1 MDAGSDEDSA
11 SPSVITA
18 VRVRPMSDDERKAG
32 CRLIVAMDGN
42 ATIVTDP
49 AGLHARG
56 APASPA
62 HATTLWKQSFTYDK
76 SYWSYDPS
84 DVTYASQA
92 RLYEELGTH
101 VLRDAWR
108 GFNCSLFAYGQTGA
122 GKSFSM
128 MGKAK
133 GNNNHSHAMSSAHD
147 GLIPRLCHGLF
158 EKIQAVPDD
167 ARSYLVKMSYVEIY
181 NERVYDLLNRSD
193 KDALKVREHPDRGAY
208 VEHVSH
214 HVVTSYHDIEYLLGE
229 GAKTRRVAATEMNQV
244 SSRSHAILTLSLRR
258 ELKDGQRVSK
268 ICMVDLAGSER
279 TELAQ
284 GTRLREAAYINKSLS
299 ALGDVI
305 HALATNVQTPG
316 TSFVQFRNSILTR
329 LLKDSLCGQSKLV
342 MLAAISPCCI
352 HYDETMSTLKYL
364 ERVKV
369 ALAHSS
375 PPLMEL
381 TPCETDAS
389 VSTQLRLEILALRG
403 QLRVAQQQPHRC
415 RVEDSLG
422 NDEICDDDA
431 ATEPETTGCHHLGVA
446 HLVNLNQDPAF
457 TETKFYCIEEGVTTV
472 GRQGDGDVV
481 PDIVLDGPDILPL
494 HCVFHCNEDGDVS
507 VRPALHASIYLN
519 GKDLSQTFDACH
531 VPNGSRVT
539 LGAHHV
545 FRFDLPHVALPS
557 TSRVDWSFAHNE
569 LLETLL
575 PTRSTPPSGSC
586 DLGSTAPPD
595 VLPATTRA
603 SQDVGINCCLPSP
616 SQDVM
621 DAAQQT
627 DTWSAVACVSSASTQ
642 TVEDDTSIK
651 FSENDK
657 LGLERRIAKLKL
669 ELKKKERQLKAAPAS
684 NNPVTMLPVFEP
696 EALPPPIAQPTTQRS
711 TKASGGCA
719 NTWPRFST
727 SGSRRECPTQDDPA
741 WRHAVLVDLE
751 TLVEAVPKP
760 KLDAPLDASLLR
772 IRNQLAANLELT
784 LPPATEDP
792 YVDPTWRTQV
802 LSDIEA
808 MVLAPP
814 LPVTIALP
822 PWPSSHA
829 SYAHLLESYVHASQH
844 ELSQLSHASSTH
856 LGSYAKTIASLE
868 AKFTSLCVALNTK
881 CHQEQVHFQAQFQS
895 TSLELARHVELKQT
909 QLQAA
914 SFVSAQ
920 LLEQLQTSLQA
931 QMDNAT
937 SQYQQQHEAWTNELQ
952 TFTKQ
957 HFDAMASCGAEAAFA
972 DEQARMQVA
981 EWDTK
986 CHHLVAETDAVLSET
1001 RAMHAKE
1008 LRALREKAAIELRTL
1023 ETRRMRDEEE
1033 CMHATEAMLRAFEV
1047 TMATRAREQA
1057 EWETQKQDDLAAL
1070 QAEHAT
1076 AMSYLEAQHTSM
1088 YSQARE
1094 ARELY
1099 GMAHEDARERWLA
1112 TAAQLD
1118 RALEAAKAVHAVEM
1132 ADAKAKAAKQH
1143 GLHCQKLAEAAAH
1156 FDARLAALDATAV
1169 DDSVAHAR
1177 FMKSLRARQMA
1188 EESQLATTVHTSRA
1202 LLAEQRSQLVWNA
1215 KEVRDAHASLH
1226 AEHQHRVDEMTRCHA
1241 NIVRDLEAAFQMQE
1255 ATRANELFTRSQQYE
1270 AELAARAQLVRE
1282 GQASASMQ
1290 IEDAIATHGRI
1301 LETIEADWKRWVE
1314 AQTSAP
1320 DDPLIGVDERHA
1332 AYVAQQ
1338 GQCDAEISALR
1349 QRCSDVERLEVER
1362 HKHVNEEH
1370 KLRLLAMAQTQ
1381 EEHMSRNM
1389 MTWHDAESRTMNEVQ
1404 RLQDR
1409 CTTQLV
1415 AIEREHAVQRRRL
1428 EELQDERRQQQQ
1440 VQLGRI
1446 QANMDE
1452 VAFAHAQTLRDI
1464 DESHERQLEALRAD
1478 AASSEEARMEAF
1490 ESQRRRHEWAMHQVE
1505 NAAQDEHT
1513 RCLTMLTD
1521 LARAHRETLLS
1532 AQQALSALDND
1543 HREWV
1548 RAFEWQAMQA
1558 SLNAREVEF
1567 QARVAQLRRV
1577 YEDDERLHADEA
1589 AMLLVAW
1596 TERLTCVHMETEDVR
1611 SRCVGEMRTLAIAH
1625 ADAIEALERDHQ
1637 HRAEDFARA
1646 RAMAALK
1653 HQTSQWTG
1661 DAVSLNQQA
1670 FYDEACVALD
1680 RKWEAAVTEHD
1691 ARMKASAI
1699 AHAQA
1704 IDVARLQHEAK
1715 LLEMQHVVRD
1725 LSSVFASALDRYK
1738 VRLDDRLA
1746 EARLRCSSE
1755 EASWR
1760 EMVHDERSATLHAE
1774 LGALKRAEETATQA
1788 HRTTMQATQAQWS
1801 THVRNLEM
1809 EVEDIAS
1816 FHDRLCANAKAAFDD
1831 AIRRLEARQAS
1842 TETQTLREKAELD
1855 AMALA
1860 EAEVIAELQASMV
1873 VASAAAN
1880 RARQAEL
1887 QEAYAA
1893 QLRELLHWRQRR
1905 ENLEATYAAEMD
1917 DLQSA
1922 CLRLLQTTDVQP
1934 ARSHMT
1940 FARRKLVQAR
1950 VGIALAREGDHRASK
1965 EHETNLAAI
1974 TDLAIECR
1982 SNMEMALEDPA
1993 RALYDDDDR
2002 LDELDELEDE
2012 PAKVHPL
2019 EQAAT
2024 FVEDAKEAAP
2034 SLTPLVLDPKALP
2047 ALCCVR
2053 PALSSNEAEILHT
2066 LTLQGSLMERMEAE
2080 RRSFKLR
2087 CDEYSRGMSKLQAA
2101 LRASEEMAAAADAK
2115 ARNDAE
2121 TIALLQEKVKLL
2133 VVELPPSPTAVP
2145 LVLPKEATVESSNN
2159 TTLLRGWKS

>member
-1 MDAGSDEDSA
+1 MDAGSDDGA
-11 SPSVITA
+11 SPSVVTA

-62 HATTLWKQSFTYDK
+62 HATKLWKQSFTYDK
-76 SYWSYDPS
+76 SYWSYAPS
-84 DVTYASQA
+84 DPTYASQA
-92 RLYEELGTH
+92 RLYEDLGTH
-101 VLRDAWR
+101 VLQDAWR

-133 GNNNHSHAMSSAHD
+133 GNNNHSHQHAISSAHD

-158 EKIQAVPDD
+158 EKINAVPDD

-208 VEHVSH
+208 VEHVSN

-268 ICMVDLAGSER
+268 MCMVDLAGSER

-352 HYDETMSTLKYL
+352 HYDETVSTLKYL

-375 PPLMEL
+375 PPLVHESCRRCMQTRSL
-381 TPCETDAS
+381 LDGAHA
-389 VSTQLRLEILALRG
+389 VRDRG
-403 QLRVAQQQPHRC
+403 EREHPAAPRDSRSARPTAH
-415 RVEDSLG
+415 SLG
-422 NDEICDDDA
+422 DESCDDDA

-446 HLVNLNQDPAF
+446 HLVNLNQDPTF

-472 GRQGDGDVV
+472 GRPGESDVV

-519 GKDLSQTFDACH
+519 GSDLSQTLDACH
-531 VPNGSRVT
+531 VPNGSRLT

-545 FRFDLPHVALPS
+545 FRFDLPHIALPIS
-557 TSRVDWSFAHNE
+557 SRVDWSFAHNE

-575 PTRSTPPSGSC
+575 PQRSTTLPRVVCDEKSTQVEVVATSSSLRVDAASQCLAFDRASSGAHTSPLTSDDVSVQC
-586 DLGSTAPPD
+586 DLGLPAPPD
-595 VLPATTRA
+595 IPVTTA
-603 SQDVGINCCLPSP
+603 SARHDVGIYCCLPSSP
-616 SQDVM
+616 HDIM
-621 DAAQQT
+621 DACHQT
-627 DTWSAVACVSSASTQ
+627 EPPSVRDAAMQVATSLLSASTQ
-642 TVEDDTSIK
+642 TVDYDTSIK

-669 ELKKKERQLKAAPAS
+669 ELKKKERQLKATPALS
-684 NNPVTMLPVFEP
+684 NQMTTLPVLEP
-696 EALPPPIAQPTTQRS
+696 EALPLPIPPPYDATFDESLWRLRDHL
-711 TKASGGCA
+711 ASLLDFA
-719 NTWPRFST
+719 PAT
-727 SGSRRECPTQDDPA
+727 SECPTQDDPA

-760 KLDAPLDASLLR
+760 RLDAPMNASLAR
-772 IRNQLAANLELT
+772 IRKQLAANLELT
-784 LPPATEDP
+784 LPPATEDLDS
-792 YVDPTWRTQV
+792 DPVWRTQV

-814 LPVTIALP
+814 LPVTIVLP
-822 PWPSSHA
+822 PWPSSQA

-844 ELSQLSHASSTH
+844 ELSQLSQASTMH
-856 LGSYAKTIASLE
+856 LGSYAKAIASLE

-881 CHQEQVHFQAQFQS
+881 CHQEQVYFQSQFQS
-895 TSLELARHVELKQT
+895 TSLELARHVESKQR
-909 QLQAA
+909 QLQSA
-914 SFVSAQ
+914 SVVAAQ
-920 LLEQLQTSLQA
+920 LLEQLQSSLQA
-931 QMDNAT
+931 QMDAAT
-937 SQYQQQHEAWTNELQ
+937 SQYQAQHEAWMQELQ
-952 TFTKQ
+952 SFTKE
-957 HFDAMASCGAEAAFA
+957 HFDAMATCGAEAAFA

-1008 LRALREKAAIELRTL
+1008 LRSLREKAAIELWSL

-1033 CMHATEAMLRAFEV
+1033 CMHATEAMLRAFEA

-1076 AMSYLEAQHTSM
+1076 AMSYLEAQHSSM
-1088 YSQARE
+1088 YSIARE

-1099 GMAHEDARERWLA
+1099 GMADEDARVRWLA

-1118 RALEAAKAVHAVEM
+1118 GAIEVAKAVHATALV
-1132 ADAKAKAAKQH
+1132 DAKSRAAKQH
-1143 GLHCQKLAEAAAH
+1143 SIHCQKLAEAAAH

-1177 FMKSLRARQMA
+1177 FMKSLRSRQMA
-1188 EESQLATTVHTSRA
+1188 EEAQLATTVHTSRS

-1226 AEHQHRVDEMTRCHA
+1226 AEHQHRLDEMTRCHA
-1241 NIVRDLEAAFQMQE
+1241 NIVRDLDAAFQMQE
-1255 ATRANELFTRSQQYE
+1255 ATRADELQARSRQYE
-1270 AELAARAQLVRE
+1270 AELAARVELMRE
-1282 GQASASMQ
+1282 GQAGASMQ
-1290 IEDAIATHGRI
+1290 VEDAIATHVRV
-1301 LETIEADWKRWVE
+1301 LESIEAEWKRWVE
-1314 AQTSAP
+1314 AQASAP
-1320 DDPLIGVDERHA
+1320 DDPVGVDERHA

-1349 QRCSDVERLEVER
+1349 QRCSDVEREEVER
-1362 HKHVNEEH
+1362 HKQVNEEH
-1370 KLRLLAMAQTQ
+1370 KARLLALAQTHD
-1381 EEHMSRNM
+1381 EHLSRYS
-1389 MTWHDAESRTMNEVQ
+1389 MTWHDAESRTMNEVF

-1409 CTTQLV
+1409 CNSQLV
-1415 AIEREHAVQRRRL
+1415 AIEAEHAAQRRKL
-1428 EELQDERRQQQQ
+1428 EDLQDERRLQQQ
-1440 VQLGRI
+1440 VQLRHI

-1452 VAFAHAQTLRDI
+1452 VAFAHAETLRDI
-1464 DESHERQLEALRAD
+1464 EERHERQLQALRAD
-1478 AASSEEARMEAF
+1478 AAVSEEARMEAF
-1490 ESQRRRHEWAMHQVE
+1490 EGQRRRHEWAMHEAE
-1505 NAAQDEHT
+1505 NVARDEHT
-1513 RCLTMLTD
+1513 RCLTLLTD

-1548 RAFEWQAMQA
+1548 RAFEVQCATEKSTAEATMETQWQSMQA

-1577 YEDDERLHADEA
+1577 DDDDDKLHADEV

-1611 SRCVGEMRTLAIAH
+1611 SRCVGEMRALATAH
-1625 ADAIEALERDHQ
+1625 ADAIELIERDHQ
-1637 HRAEDFARA
+1637 YRAEDFARA
-1646 RAMAALK
+1646 RAMAALQ
-1653 HQTSQWTG
+1653 HQTNQWTG

-1680 RKWEAAVTEHD
+1680 RKWEAAVAEHD
-1691 ARMKASAI
+1691 ARTKASAI

-1725 LSSVFASALDRYK
+1725 LSNVFATALDRYK
-1738 VRLDDRLA
+1738 VRLADLLA
-1746 EARLRCSSE
+1746 ETRLRCSSE

-1760 EMVHDERSATLHAE
+1760 DAVRDERSATLHAE
-1774 LGALKRAEETATQA
+1774 LRALKQAEAAAAEA
-1788 HRTTMQATQAQWS
+1788 HVASMHAAQAQWS
-1801 THVRNLEM
+1801 TQIRKLEM
-1809 EVEDIAS
+1809 EVEDVAS
-1816 FHDRLCANAKAAFDD
+1816 YHERLCVNAKAAFDD
-1831 AIRRLEARQAS
+1831 AIRSVEARQAS

-1855 AMALA
+1855 SMALA
-1860 EAEVIAELQASMV
+1860 EADVIAELQATLM
-1873 VASAAAN
+1873 VASTAAR

-1887 QEAYAA
+1887 QAAYAA
-1893 QLRELLHWRQRR
+1893 QLREVLLWRRR
-1905 ENLEATYAAEMD
+1905 KEALEATYVAEMD

-1922 CLRLLQTTDVQP
+1922 CLQLLQTTDVP
-1934 ARSHMT
+1934 TRSHMT
-1940 FARRKLVQAR
+1940 TAKRKLVRSR
-1950 VGIALAREGDHRASK
+1950 VGFTLARAVDHQASK
-1965 EHETNLAAI
+1965 EHEANLDAI
-1974 TDLAIECR
+1974 TDLAVECR

-1993 RALYDDDDR
+1993 
-2002 LDELDELEDE
+2002 
-2012 PAKVHPL
+2012 
-2019 EQAAT
+2019 
-2024 FVEDAKEAAP
+2024 
-2034 SLTPLVLDPKALP
+2034 LT
-2047 ALCCVR
+2047 
-2053 PALSSNEAEILHT
+2053 
-2066 LTLQGSLMERMEAE
+2066 
-2080 RRSFKLR
+2080 
-2087 CDEYSRGMSKLQAA
+2087 
-2101 LRASEEMAAAADAK
+2101 
-2115 ARNDAE
+2115 
-2121 TIALLQEKVKLL
+2121 
-2133 VVELPPSPTAVP
+2133 
-2145 LVLPKEATVESSNN
+2145 
-2159 TTLLRGWKS
+2159 